1 MVHVSVEMR
10 TVPSPDEGI
19 PPQLVTFA
27 TWADL
32 IVFVAITISVGIVA
46 SSVGPAVF
54 EVAKVFHFAFAGDVF
69 RPARLAFAGTFFAV
83 TMFAAF

>member
-1 MVHVSVEMR
+1 MVHIAVQMR

-27 TWADL
+27 TRADL
-32 IVFVAITISVGIVA
+32 IIFVAITISVGIVA
-46 SSVGPAVF
+46 IAVGPAVF
-54 EVAKVFHFAFAGDVF
+54 EVTKFLQLAFAGNVF
-69 RPARLAFAGTFFAV
+69 CPSRLAFAGTFFAV